1 MNAVSEIVTQS
12 AIALGPPVGVT
23 VENVMKRFQDTP
35 ALHGVS
41 LDVGA
46 GELLALLGPSGSGKT
61 TSSEFL
67 PASMRRPRAACSS
80 AVRMRLGSTCGSGT
94 SAWCSRTMRSSAT

>member
-35 ALHGVS
+35 A
-41 LDVGA
+41 A
-46 GELLALLGPSGSGKT
+46 RRLARC
-61 TSSEFL
+61 
-67 PASMRRPRAACSS
+67 RRRRAARAPRS
-80 AVRMRLGSTCGSGT
+80 VRLGQDDLLRILAGLDAPTEGRVLFGGEDALGLDMRSGT